1 MQKGT
6 HLLVDCHGVD
16 RNVCIDDKLFLE
28 AMAAAS
34 ADAGATV
41 ISQVRYRFGDDS
53 PPGFAVV
60 VLLDESHCSAHSY
73 ADLGLVALDI
83 FTCGRASP
91 RDVLAG
97 ITARIPLG
105 EVSVREVARFLVP
118 EMSRANPADAE
129 IEE

>member
-1 MQKGT
+1 M
-6 HLLVDCHGVD
+6 
-16 RNVCIDDKLFLE
+16 
-28 AMAAAS
+28 
-34 ADAGATV
+34 
-41 ISQVRYRFGDDS
+41 RYRFGDDS

-118 EMSRANPADAE
+118 EMSRANPSDAE